1 MNKSSDLRARPRPR
15 QRRVFGEVALQAA
28 QDGVGQ
34 LVLVVF
40 AAQALLFF
48 GVADEGGFYQ
58 DAGDVGGL
66 EHSKAGLL
74 YLRFMRF
81 GKVFMS
87 SQLVGLTDC

>member
-1 MNKSSDLRARPRPR
+1 VLGARPRPR
-15 QRRVFGEVALQAA
+15 QRWILGKVALQAA

-58 DAGDVGGL
+58 DAGDVRRFKDG
-66 EHSKAGLL
+66 KAGLL
-74 YLRFMRF
+74 YLGFMRF
-81 GKVFMS
+81 DKVFMS
-87 SQLVGLTDC
+87 SQLVGLTHC